1 MATTAATAAASNL
14 LSISQSNIT
23 TTTTEILLMQL
34 LKSQEKERGRGRG
47 GWVGGKWYNGVS
59 KWIEK
64 AKWRPPF
71 DFVAIVRPT
80 HLASNCVPFSSSCF
94 FVLIELCEKP
104 LEAARVRWR
113 PLEAAGGRWR
123 PPVAARGHR
132 CVSPVAFSV
141 QLSRLIGHLTGWTQR
156 ETPQLAS
163 ILPTLFPPPPFIL
176 LLLLI
181 IILLTPLLAANQLI
195 SNLL

>member
-1 MATTAATAAASNL
+1 MATTAATAATAAAAAASNL

-163 ILPTLFPPPPFIL
+163 ILPTLFPPPPHHPTYPPPGSQSADF
-176 LLLLI
+176 
-181 IILLTPLLAANQLI
+181 
-195 SNLL
+195 